1 MMDSWPLCRSCRRR
15 ERKVRKGE
23 DEAED
28 VLQPLYSCLC
38 PRITHRRLDNRG
50 RRTLLQIG
58 GLKESLC
65 FSAHSSI
72 ATGPALMGISTKR
85 EDRKICR
92 HSEWFAQITTVLPSS
107 KRFTLEKKEFS
118 FCFVLERNRGEH
130 VLLTC
135 PVANSFRG
143 ARFLPIKT
151 LRRERAFQTSN
162 HARQAFRS

>member
-15 ERKVRKGE
+15 ERKVRKGGHE
-23 DEAED
+23 TED

-107 KRFTLEKKEFS
+107 TKVHSKKRIFFLFCAGKKEIEENT
-118 FCFVLERNRGEH
+118 FC
-130 VLLTC
+130 
-135 PVANSFRG
+135 
-143 ARFLPIKT
+143 
-151 LRRERAFQTSN
+151 
-162 HARQAFRS
+162 